1 MAPLCS
7 WLGKPSMAPPLFRE
21 VAAARERPAARGSSS
36 LLCERLRARVT
47 VDGMSYFFSISLLTI
62 TEDQLLRSPER
73 RGFDDYYS
81 NSLCWFSV
89 LEKAK
94 SRSRVLEI
102 PIKI

>member
-62 TEDQLLRSPER
+62 TEDQLLRSPPREER
-73 RGFDDYYS
+73 LLF
-81 NSLCWFSV
+81 LF
-89 LEKAK
+89 
-94 SRSRVLEI
+94 
-102 PIKI
+102 

>member
-62 TEDQLLRSPER
+62 TEDQLLRSPPRESLK
-73 RGFDDYYS
+73 RGEASMTIILIRFVGFLY
-81 NSLCWFSV
+81 
-89 LEKAK
+89 
-94 SRSRVLEI
+94 
-102 PIKI
+102 

>member
-47 VDGMSYFFSISLLTI
+47 VDGMSYFFLDFVVDDHRGSASAFPTNKRGEASMTI
-62 TEDQLLRSPER
+62 ILIRFV
-73 RGFDDYYS
+73 GFLY
-81 NSLCWFSV
+81 
-89 LEKAK
+89 
-94 SRSRVLEI
+94 
-102 PIKI
+102 